1 MSRLCEL
8 SGVGVMSGN
17 NVSHSERK
25 TRRKF
30 LPNLRKVSLM
40 SDLLSNTYS
49 FRVAA
54 RAIKTVEMHGGL
66 DGYLL
71 KAKDSLL
78 SKNALTIKAKLK
90 KLINTVN

>member
-90 KLINTVN
+90 KLINKVN

>member
-17 NVSHSERK
+17 NVSHSQRK

-30 LPNLRKVSLM
+30 LPNLRKVSLV
-40 SDLLSNTYS
+40 SDVLANRYS
-49 FRVAA
+49 FRVTA
-54 RAIKTVEMHGGL
+54 RALKTVEMHGGL

-71 KAKDSLL
+71 KTKDSVL
-78 SKNALTIKAKLK
+78 SKTALSLKAKIKNL
-90 KLINTVN
+90 LISGN